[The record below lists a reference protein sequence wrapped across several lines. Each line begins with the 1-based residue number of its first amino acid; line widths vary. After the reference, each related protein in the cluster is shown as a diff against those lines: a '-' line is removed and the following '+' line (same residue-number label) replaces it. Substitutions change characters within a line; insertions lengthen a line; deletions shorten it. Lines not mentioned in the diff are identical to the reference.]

1 MANVVE
7 DLAQTESRN
16 LESAPQPPAPR
27 RSPVKFIVLGML
39 AVGIV
44 GGVWAWLHFRDRVS
58 SDDAQVDA
66 HIVSIAPKISGNV
79 TEVLVRDNQPV
90 KAGDVLVR
98 IDPRDYQARVD
109 QARAALLQTQSQVV
123 TSRTMVPMTSEST

>member
-16 LESAPQPPAPR
+16 LESDPDPPAPR
-27 RSPVKFIVLGML
+27 RSPVTFIVLGML

-58 SDDAQVDA
+58 SDDSQVDA
-66 HIVSIAPKISGNV
+66 HNVCIAPQISGSV
-79 TEVLVRDNQPV
+79 TVVLVRDNQLV
-90 KAGDVLVR
+90 KACDVLMR

-109 QARAALLQTQSQVV
+109 QARAALLQAQS
-123 TSRTMVPMTSEST
+123 